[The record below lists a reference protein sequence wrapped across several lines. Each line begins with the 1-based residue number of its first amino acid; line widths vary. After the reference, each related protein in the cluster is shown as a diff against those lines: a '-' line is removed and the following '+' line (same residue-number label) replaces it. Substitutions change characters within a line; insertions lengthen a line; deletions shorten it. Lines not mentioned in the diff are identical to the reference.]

1 LPPKKAFANPAAAPK
16 SETAPA
22 IPAENPGS
30 KGPIFLIDAMWFIFR
45 AYHAM
50 ARPMS
55 TKTGIPTSAT
65 YIFVNMLRKLRAD
78 FNPQYLAAVFDVAA
92 PTFRD
97 EQAAAMP
104 SFRKFD
110 AKTQTHVDVQY
121 KGYKA
126 DRPEMQADLA
136 QQIPYIRRA
145 LEAYRI
151 PILEA
156 SGFEADDVIGTLAR
170 KAADGGYCVYIVS
183 SDKDMMQLVNDRVS
197 ILNPLK
203 DNLISDPAKV
213 VEILG
218 VPPERVVDVMALRG
232 DAIDE
237 VPGAPGIGDKG
248 SVELIQRF
256 GTVENALD
264 HAAEIERKTYRESLQ
279 NNRDMVLLSKELVTI
294 KTDVAVDFDP
304 KKMLSQTPDA
314 EAARA
319 LFTELEFNT
328 LTREFLSEGAELG
341 ETDYRDAASAADVEA
356 VLTEVRK
363 NPRSVLAI
371 ALESSGQTSANSDD
385 RESEEAP
392 DAQMSL
398 SDVPASSAPAAPLRL
413 AISAKEGSALSLTL
427 DDSAAQ
433 PLLQALADPSIPK
446 AIHDS
451 KAVTHALSERG
462 IALVGV
468 QHDPFLYS
476 YLLNPTYTKYGL
488 ADLALRTFNLKM
500 GTAVTEAADLTSRLA
515 DKLRDEV
522 DNSRLRKVYDDIDL
536 PMSPVLARMEAAGI
550 KIDTEVL
557 AEMSQRLERESS
569 QKARDI
575 WEKCGVEFNI
585 NSPKQLGD
593 VLFNKL
599 NLTKPFKS
607 GKGKT
612 ISTAVDV
619 LEGLASEHEVPRLVL
634 EYRQL
639 SKLKSTYVDALPAL
653 LNPATR
659 RLHTTFNMAG
669 SATGRLSSINPNLQN
684 IPIRTEL
691 GREIRAAFVAEPGN
705 LLLAADYSQI
715 ELRLLAHFSADPL
728 LVDAYR
734 RGDDIHTLTASQVF
748 GVPAGEVNAEH
759 RRRAKAVNFGI
770 VYGLSAFGLS
780 QQIGID
786 QKDAKR
792 FIEAY
797 FERYVGVRQFIA
809 HTLEQ
814 ARADSKVATL
824 FGRIRPI
831 PDILSKNPNLRGF
844 AERTAV
850 NTPLQGTA
858 ADLIKLAMIRIDA
871 ELRKRNSKSRMLLQ
885 VHDELVFEVPEA
897 ELDVTKQLVT
907 QQMEDVYELQVPLK
921 VEVGIGPNW
930 RDLE

>member
-1 LPPKKAFANPAAAPK
+1 M
-16 SETAPA
+16 E
-22 IPAENPGS
+22 
-30 KGPIFLIDAMWFIFR
+30 
-45 AYHAM
+45 
-50 ARPMS
+50 
-55 TKTGIPTSAT
+55 
-65 YIFVNMLRKLRAD
+65 
-78 FNPQYLAAVFDVAA
+78 
-92 PTFRD
+92 
-97 EQAAAMP
+97 
-104 SFRKFD
+104 
-110 AKTQTHVDVQY
+110 
-121 KGYKA
+121 
-126 DRPEMQADLA
+126 
-136 QQIPYIRRA
+136 
-145 LEAYRI
+145 
-151 PILEA
+151 
-156 SGFEADDVIGTLAR
+156 
-170 KAADGGYCVYIVS
+170 
-183 SDKDMMQLVNDRVS
+183 
-197 ILNPLK
+197 
-203 DNLISDPAKV
+203 
-213 VEILG
+213 EILG

-232 DAIDE
+232 DAIDNI
-237 VPGAPGIGDKG
+237 PGAPGIGDKG

-256 GTVENALD
+256 GTVENALE
-264 HAAEIERKTYRESLQ
+264 HAAEVERKTYRESLQ
-279 NNRDMVLLSKELVTI
+279 NNRDMVLLSKELATI
-294 KTDVAVDFDP
+294 RTDVPVEFEPAMMQAQAPDP
-304 KKMLSQTPDA
+304 

-341 ETDYRDAASAADVEA
+341 ETEYRDAASAADVEA
-356 VLTEVRK
+356 LLADVRK
-363 NPRSVLAI
+363 TPDGVLAV
-371 ALESSGQTSANSDD
+371 ALDSSYEVIVDLGDA
-385 RESEEAP
+385 ESEEVPTCNARLP
-392 DAQMSL
+392 LPRYHLHTFAASP
-398 SDVPASSAPAAPLRL
+398 SDLQQT
-413 AISAKEGSALSLTL
+413 GTALSLAL
-427 DDSAAQ
+427 DDSATAQ
-433 PLLQALADPSIPK
+433 PLRPALADPSIPK

-451 KAVTHALSERG
+451 KAATHTLSERG
-462 IALVGV
+462 VTLAGV
-468 QHDPFLYS
+468 QDDPLLYS

-488 ADLALRTFNLKM
+488 ADVALRTFNLKM
-500 GTAVTEAADLTSRLA
+500 GLALGEAADLTLRLA
-515 DKLRDEV
+515 EKLRDEV
-522 DNSRLRKVYDDIDL
+522 AAAGLRKVYDDIDL

-569 QKARDI
+569 QKAREI

-607 GKGKT
+607 GKGKI

-619 LEGLASEHEVPRLVL
+619 LEGLAAEHEVPRLVL
-634 EYRQL
+634 DYRQL
-639 SKLKSTYVDALPAL
+639 TKLKSTYVDALPAL

-705 LLLAADYSQI
+705 VLLAADYSQI

-728 LVDAYR
+728 LVEAYR

-748 GVPAGEVNAEH
+748 GVPAGEVNPEH

-786 QKDAKR
+786 QKEAKR

-797 FERYVGVRQFIA
+797 FEKYAGVRQFIDR
-809 HTLEQ
+809 TLEQ
-814 ARADSKVATL
+814 ARAELKVATL

-871 ELRKRNSKSRMLLQ
+871 ELRHRNLKSRMLLQ

-897 ELDVTKQLVT
+897 ELDVMKQLVT
-907 QQMEDVYELQVPLK
+907 QRMEDVHELKVPLK
-921 VEVGIGPNW
+921 VEVGVGPNW